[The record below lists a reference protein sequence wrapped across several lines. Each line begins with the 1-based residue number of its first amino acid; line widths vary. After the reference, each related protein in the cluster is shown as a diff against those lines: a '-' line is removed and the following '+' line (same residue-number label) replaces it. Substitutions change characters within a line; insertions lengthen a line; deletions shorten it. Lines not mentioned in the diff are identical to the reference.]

1 MATAILGSQAFRSEH
16 IRLLKNPPSRP
27 MAAPPRN
34 VGPPDPVPADIQE
47 DVAKLAMPLQ
57 TLLVPLPLPLPLRL
71 RLRLRLPLPLQEDT
85 VGCSG
90 LPREGRLRV
99 LGGPRLPLGLSG
111 GLPQAIAGGV
121 EL

>member
-1 MATAILGSQAFRSEH
+1 M
-16 IRLLKNPPSRP
+16 LKNPPSRP

-85 VGCSG
+85 VGVAQACLG
-90 LPREGRLRV
+90 KEGYVSLEDLAYRWDSPEDCRKQSPEELSFKEASQ
-99 LGGPRLPLGLSG
+99 GPKRSSWPC
-111 GLPQAIAGGV
+111 A
-121 EL
+121 